1 VFFLTQGLLRKKNI
15 ESAIANGEFDAH
27 WPEGAA
33 KQLVKAKFSKGG
45 VTAADW
51 NKFVNPIAVQ
61 RPEKTDTNS
70 QSRPYNTYSD
80 LANQHY
86 LSQNP
91 NRGHSA
97 PTEQSCER
105 ESHAIVQEKHN
116 KAESPA
122 ENNFIKR
129 NTYINKFGDEV
140 DCE

>member
-1 VFFLTQGLLRKKNI
+1 M
-15 ESAIANGEFDAH
+15 
-27 WPEGAA
+27 
-33 KQLVKAKFSKGG
+33 VKAKFSKGG

-51 NKFVNPIAVQ
+51 NKFVNPIAVK
-61 RPEKTDTNS
+61 RPEKTDTNE
-70 QSRPYNTYSD
+70 SRPYNTYSD

-91 NRGHSA
+91 NRGRTFTNIRKINKLDFAGHSTQ
-97 PTEQSCER
+97 TEQSCER
-105 ESHAIVQEKHN
+105 ESHAIVQEKLN
-116 KAESPA
+116 KAESPT